1 MTPLAGLTVYFL
13 GLAWTVKGFMA
24 LCFPEHEFRTIGI
37 KDIMRSSDDIASFSP
52 IFMLGLRDISFGMF
66 LMAHQNVGNPTAVA
80 TVLGVMGVMKL
91 GDFLIV
97 LIVGDDKD
105 KKVKSMGHL
114 FMALM
119 LLLWSLVV
127 LH

>member
-1 MTPLAGLTVYFL
+1 MTPLAGLAVTFL
-13 GLAWTVKGFMA
+13 GIAWTVKGFMA

-37 KDIMRSSDDIASFSP
+37 KDMPSSDDIASFSP
-52 IFMLGLRDISFGMF
+52 IFMLGFRDISFGMF
-66 LMAHQNVGNPTAVA
+66 LIAHQNVGNTIAVV

-91 GDFLIV
+91 GDFLIL
-97 LIVGDDKD
+97 LIVGDNKD

-119 LLLWSLVV
+119 LIFWVFVV